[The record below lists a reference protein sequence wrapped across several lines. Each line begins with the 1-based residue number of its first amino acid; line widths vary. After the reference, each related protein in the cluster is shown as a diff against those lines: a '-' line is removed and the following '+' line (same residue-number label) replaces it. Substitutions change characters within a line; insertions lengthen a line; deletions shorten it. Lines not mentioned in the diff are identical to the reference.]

1 MLLKHHCATADFFL
15 SSLQWQ
21 QFLLRWTTL
30 NLQVICQQQQKKKFF
45 KSRIRQVNVKY
56 THADLKSH
64 SMLPFISIK
73 IRSGSSMNSS
83 LIHSLP
89 KARASRRFLCFQER
103 KKGGWFPHGLQ
114 KTILEHAKCCCLSLH
129 PFKNTSSFGVR
140 STGEAVRGF
149 LYWTWPFLLP
159 TK

>member
-1 MLLKHHCATADFFL
+1 MLLKHHCATADFFF
-15 SSLQWQ
+15 
-21 QFLLRWTTL
+21 FLLTVAAISIEMSHFKPS
-30 NLQVICQQQQKKKFF
+30 VICQQQKKKFF

-83 LIHSLP
+83 LIHSIP

-103 KKGGWFPHGLQ
+103 KKGG
-114 KTILEHAKCCCLSLH
+114 
-129 PFKNTSSFGVR
+129 
-140 STGEAVRGF
+140 
-149 LYWTWPFLLP
+149 
-159 TK
+159 